1 MIFLQ
6 KNNRFLS
13 LWPKAHFFL
22 LIIYIYLNFLSQLN
36 KKKSGKVGR
45 KPANPHEYWVSPS
58 PLLFLKV
65 GRKWANGHFFDQNR
79 PKTLRNSDQ
88 KWA

>member
-1 MIFLQ
+1 VAKSPL
-6 KNNRFLS
+6 
-13 LWPKAHFFL
+13 FFVN
-22 LIIYIYLNFLSQLN
+22 YIYLLNFLSQLN

-45 KPANPHEYWVSPS
+45 KPANPHEYWVFPS

-65 GRKWANGHFFDQNR
+65 GRKWANGHFFSQNR
-79 PKTLRNSDQ
+79 PKTLQNSNQ